1 MMDNSGIP
9 QNKKTAV
16 PNPAVGA
23 AREQPLSPSPLDRT
37 RPASTISSLPC
48 EFNYQVPVPLDS
60 VDGKTLMNMEIPP
73 LCYCVEPI
81 LPHGLFVLAGPPKAG
96 KTWLVQQISH
106 AVATGTDLWEF
117 PSVKG
122 DVLYLALE
130 DTYARLQSRFEHY
143 GTIEGMEHIHFV
155 LRRRIKPLSYGKRS
169 INSNLSLCLPW
180 VIVGAI
186 HESPG

>member
-96 KTWLVQQISH
+96 KTCSN
-106 AVATGTDLWEF
+106 ARGTASQCPGVML
-117 PSVKG
+117 G
-122 DVLYLALE
+122 L
-130 DTYARLQSRFEHY
+130 
-143 GTIEGMEHIHFV
+143 
-155 LRRRIKPLSYGKRS
+155 
-169 INSNLSLCLPW
+169 NLSFAARTSNQLA
-180 VIVGAI
+180 VHIF
-186 HESPG
+186 